1 VVVFARGLVT
11 RRPCPHRLAR
21 VAAVFSFVSRLVDGG
36 QPARDDRV
44 ARLLW
49 LVGRERGPAVILAS
63 LLLALGEK
71 ARVECT
77 REIAFV
83 SVSLEAK
90 DLALL
95 PPHAKLRPSR
105 LGVDLPLDPRGARS
119 PLGFLPA
126 PVRDVLGRRSRR
138 PTPR

>member
-1 VVVFARGLVT
+1 VVVFARALVT

-21 VAAVFSFVSRLVDGG
+21 VAAVFSFVARLVDGAE
-36 QPARDDRV
+36 PMRDDRV

-49 LVGRERGPAVILAS
+49 LAGRERGPAVILAA

-95 PPHAKLRPSR
+95 PPHAKLRPR
-105 LGVDLPLDPRGARS
+105 GRGVDLPLDPRGARS
-119 PLGFLPA
+119 PLGFLPE
-126 PVRDVLGRRSRR
+126 PVRDVLSRR
-138 PTPR
+138 NGPARH

>member
-1 VVVFARGLVT
+1 VVVFARALVT
-11 RRPCPHRLAR
+11 RRPCPHRVAR
-21 VAAVFSFVSRLVDGG
+21 VAAVFSFVSRLVDGAE
-36 QPARDDRV
+36 PVRDDRV

-49 LVGRERGPAVILAS
+49 LVGRERGPAVILAG
-63 LLLALGEK
+63 LLLALGER

-83 SVSLEAK
+83 SVGLDAR

-95 PPHAKLRPSR
+95 PPHAKLRSR
-105 LGVDLPLDPRGARS
+105 GRGVDLPLDPRRSTS
-119 PLGFLPA
+119 PLGFLPQ
-126 PVRDVLGRRSRR
+126 PVRDALGRRSR

>member
-1 VVVFARGLVT
+1 MVSFARALVS

-21 VAAVFSFVSRLVDGG
+21 VAAVFSFVARLVDGAE
-36 QPARDDRV
+36 PVRDDRV

-49 LVGRERGPAVILAS
+49 ITGRDRGPAVILAG
-63 LLLALGEK
+63 LLLALGER

-83 SVSLEAK
+83 RVALEAR

-95 PPHAKLRPSR
+95 PPHAR
-105 LGVDLPLDPRGARS
+105 LHGQGRRLHLPLDPRRAVS
-119 PLGFLPA
+119 PLGFLPQ
-126 PVRDVLGRRSRR
+126 PVRDALARRGRGPS
-138 PTPR
+138 